1 VGVMKKVNS
10 DTAYEYIRKR
20 ILSGEYPPGHS
31 LMTEQLSGDIGVS
44 RTPVREALCKLEADG
59 LVSIRARLGA
69 SVKKMDIK
77 EMQEMCDLRL
87 ALEGHAAA
95 LCALNH
101 SEIDLR
107 DIRYALEAM
116 RELTAKIIASDKEEP
131 MLTDLVR
138 EDVRFHIAIMTA
150 AKNSLI
156 KKEILRLHL
165 LNRVGTGPSIMSAVE
180 AAKMSKADSDA
191 NRRAVLASHE
201 QIFDAIARHDPA
213 GAKAAMERHI
223 QDIIDKNLRRF
234 RAQSGQAAQ
243 ELTPEDLVYSG

>member
-1 VGVMKKVNS
+1 MKKVNS
-10 DTAYEYIRKR
+10 DTAYDYIRKR
-20 ILSGEYPPGHS
+20 ILSGEFPPGHS
-31 LMTEQLSGDIGVS
+31 LMTEQLSAEIGVS

-69 SVKKMDIK
+69 SVKKMDVK

-101 SEIDLR
+101 SEIELR

-116 RELTAKIIASDKEEP
+116 RDLTARIIVADKEQPLLGE
-131 MLTDLVR
+131 LVR

-150 AKNSLI
+150 AKNDLM

-165 LNRVGTGPSIMSAVE
+165 LNRVVSGPSVNGVE
-180 AAKMSKADSDA
+180 LHGSKADSDA

-201 QIFDAIARHDPA
+201 QIYDAIARHDPTA
-213 GAKAAMERHI
+213 AKAAMERHI
-223 QDIIDKNLRRF
+223 QDIIDKNLRRI
-234 RAQSGQAAQ
+234 RAQSGLLTR
-243 ELTPEDLVYSG
+243 ELTAEDLVYTG

>member
-1 VGVMKKVNS
+1 MKKVNS

-31 LMTEQLSGDIGVS
+31 LMTEQLSGEIGVS

-69 SVKKMDIK
+69 SVKKMDVK

-116 RELTAKIIASDKEEP
+116 RDLTNRILAANEEQP
-131 MLTDLVR
+131 MLAELVR

-150 AKNSLI
+150 AKNDLM

-165 LNRVGTGPSIMSAVE
+165 LNRVGSGP
-180 AAKMSKADSDA
+180 AALGGDDGPKVSKADSDA
-191 NRRAVLASHE
+191 NRRAVQASHE
-201 QIFDAIARHDPA
+201 EIYEAIARHDPVA
-213 GAKAAMERHI
+213 AKAAMERHI

-234 RAQSGQAAQ
+234 RAQAGQAVR
-243 ELTPEDLVYSG
+243 ELTAEDLVYTS